1 MVLLARAPGKDLL
14 FVVEGEDVVGA
25 GDEGDDLLEC
35 GEESRTILDENVW
48 LEAEDA
54 FVRLY
59 IISMRSKWEDG
70 RLTLNVPQP

>member
-1 MVLLARAPGKDLL
+1 MGGNEGVHFGAFQDAAAELVLLARAPGKDLL

-54 FVRLY
+54 FVRL
-59 IISMRSKWEDG
+59 
-70 RLTLNVPQP
+70 